1 MRKIFFAI
9 ATITLVSF
17 YSCESKKTVQ
27 ETKKTTERI
36 SVNQDTLSAQKT
48 VVATGYTVLQDN
60 GQEKTVTLDHDE
72 TIVALT
78 NFPEK
83 AQDLNMQNFSNH

>member
-27 ETKKTTERI
+27 ETIKTVEKK

-48 VVATGYTVLQDN
+48 AIQYYKIMVKKKQL
-60 GQEKTVTLDHDE
+60 L
-72 TIVALT
+72 
-78 NFPEK
+78 
-83 AQDLNMQNFSNH
+83 